1 MGALSFDDLGDTIG
15 LDSELPNLQTAEF
28 SKDLRF
34 RLSSGKRFGPIKV
47 VYKTFGKLNSDKSNA
62 VFVFPTL
69 TATPQV
75 ASETING
82 KTVPGWW
89 QGIVGKGK
97 AVDTEK
103 FFVICADHFGGCY
116 GSTGPGSINPD
127 NGQEFGPRFPSF
139 FIRDM
144 AKVAIEFL
152 KHIGIRKLYAVMGA
166 SIGGLL
172 ALETIV
178 LKKNIAKKAIVV
190 GASHAVSAQYLALNY
205 IARQAIMLDPNWNS
219 GNYYNKPFP
228 TSGLSIAR
236 QIGHISYLN
245 PAILGEKFGRQSVDG
260 KFRDFVSLDLQYQ
273 IESYLDHQGK
283 KFCKR
288 FDPNTYIY
296 LSKAI
301 DTFDLGKEFGS
312 LENAFRGTK
321 TRLHFIA
328 VSSDELFPKKET
340 KDLHEKLISFGLA
353 SNYAEINSSKGHD
366 GFFLEDEKLSP
377 IIRTALIS

>member
-1 MGALSFDDLGDTIG
+1 MDALSFDDLGDTI
-15 LDSELPNLQTAEF
+15 DSASELPNLQTLEF

-34 RLSSGKRFGPIKV
+34 KLSSGKRFGPIKV
-47 VYKTFGKLNSDKSNA
+47 VYKTFGTLNKDKSNA
-62 VFVFPTL
+62 VLVFPTL

-75 ASETING
+75 ALETVDG
-82 KTVPGWW
+82 KTFSGWW

-116 GSTGPGSINPD
+116 GSTGPSSTNPD
-127 NGQEFGPRFPSF
+127 TGKPFGSRFPSF

-144 AKVAIEFL
+144 AKVAVEFL
-152 KHIGIRKLYAVMGA
+152 KQIGVRKLHAVMGA
-166 SIGGLL
+166 SLGGLL
-172 ALETIV
+172 ALETIA
-178 LKKNIAKKAIVV
+178 LEKNLVEKAIVI
-190 GASHAVSAQYLALNY
+190 GASHTVSAQYLALNY

-228 TSGLSIAR
+228 AGGLSIAR

-260 KFRDFVSLDLQYQ
+260 KFRDFVSLDMQYQ
-273 IESYLDHQGK
+273 IESYLDYQGK

-288 FDPNTYIY
+288 FDPNTYVH

-301 DTFDLGKEFGS
+301 DTFDLIKEFGS

-321 TRLHFIA
+321 TMLHFITI
-328 VSSDELFPKKET
+328 SSDELFPKQET
-340 KDLHEKLISFGLA
+340 MELHEKLLSFGVA
-353 SNYAEINSSKGHD
+353 SHYNEITSPKGHD
-366 GFFLEDEKLSP
+366 GLFLEDEKLSP
-377 IIRTALIS
+377 IIKTALIS